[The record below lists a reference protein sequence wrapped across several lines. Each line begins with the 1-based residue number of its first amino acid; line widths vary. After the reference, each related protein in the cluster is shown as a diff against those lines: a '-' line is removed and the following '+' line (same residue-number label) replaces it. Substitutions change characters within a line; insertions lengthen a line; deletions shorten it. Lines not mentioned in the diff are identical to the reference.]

1 MYIGQEMLAAG
12 TEDPLLDLDEDCGGQ
27 RKRDEREC
35 GFAQDAEGNSLKGGE
50 VAHWM
55 NRHRGG
61 RDCSRSVELAQH

>member
-12 TEDPLLDLDEDCGGQ
+12 TEDPLLDLDEDCRGKEEG
-27 RKRDEREC
+27 DERER

-55 NRHRGG
+55 DRHRGRMNG
-61 RDCSRSVELAQH
+61 SRSVELAQH